1 MSAEEEAGTVG
12 ILRAWDRAPD
22 GVGGEMM
29 HSRMLAA
36 LTDILEREG
45 LAAHGCLTQKALDLC
60 ERVNERTKKA
70 REKRVKKSD
79 GEAPAV
85 LPEPAPSSPLAQAL
99 DLLRRTRA
107 VLHKLDPAHEK
118 LRGEIDALLAGAP
131 VVETEEADASRPGL
145 TEEEARSL
153 AEHVG
158 IKLGL
163 AKDDREEPVT
173 TATRAILGWF
183 ASRGDI
189 PPDVRPPHTHPLTE
203 EDARRWERLRV
214 VASAIR
220 DREYE
225 GDFRVSDETAML
237 FDELRH
243 AIAAVENT
251 QTATPQRAP
260 LTEEEARIARGLHA
274 CAGAWE
280 PDVRLIGN
288 LTAREIERFAS
299 AILSRGDIPPDVR
312 AVAASSAAGEWQ
324 CVSCHARER
333 EMHREWCEIEGAAG
347 TVASRATD
355 VRPVAPFTEEEARRS
370 LGAALREAAKQNA
383 IYSPMCAVRA
393 GADVGRVAPK
403 VEEPM
408 LTPAEEADVI
418 AGAPAQIAPHGQSEI
433 EILRAAVVRAH
444 ERIDALEK
452 KPVEA
457 TIAAMA
463 AQIERLDAEMRH
475 VLVTIARRPKVEG
488 DDVEAEED
496 PRTRLHE
503 GDPEGKPST
512 LKERVSRVVLGTI
525 DGEPVH
531 VRATAKDKP

>member
-1 MSAEEEAGTVG
+1 MSSDDRWAKATAAVERIEEVESARRDPVG
-12 ILRAWDRAPD
+12 AQAD
-22 GVGGEMM
+22 
-29 HSRMLAA
+29 LAA
-36 LTDILEREG
+36 LRRAAVRVTGCDVDADPSVI
-45 LAAHGCLTQKALDLC
+45 LAALGMLPSFE
-60 ERVNERTKKA
+60 ERVGIV
-70 REKRVKKSD
+70 RVLRDAAGGALSPED
-79 GEAPAV
+79 TAAVLAVLSRSVPAGEAPR
-85 LPEPAPSSPLAQAL
+85 PATPPLAQAL
-99 DLLRRTRA
+99 DLLRRVRS
-107 VLHKLDPAHEK
+107 VLYNVGVVRSNVDAEV
-118 LRGEIDALLAGAP
+118 DALLAGTP
-131 VVETEEADASRPGL
+131 VVGSRATEVLRSTLESLHGMMPDPAFDALHAAVRDVENASRP
-145 TEEEARSL
+145 
-153 AEHVG
+153 
-158 IKLGL
+158 
-163 AKDDREEPVT
+163 
-173 TATRAILGWF
+173 
-183 ASRGDI
+183 
-189 PPDVRPPHTHPLTE
+189 
-203 EDARRWERLRV
+203 DA
-214 VASAIR
+214 A
-220 DREYE
+220 
-225 GDFRVSDETAML
+225 
-237 FDELRH
+237 
-243 AIAAVENT
+243 
-251 QTATPQRAP
+251 PRAP
-260 LTEEEARIARGLHA
+260 LTEEEARIARGLQA
-274 CAGAWE
+274 CAAAWE

-288 LTAREIERFAS
+288 FTAREIGRFAS
-299 AILSRGDIPPDVR
+299 AILSRGEIPPDVR
-312 AVAASSAAGEWQ
+312 A
-324 CVSCHARER
+324 
-333 EMHREWCEIEGAAG
+333 
-347 TVASRATD
+347 
-355 VRPVAPFTEEEARRS
+355 VAPFTEEEARRS
-370 LGAALREAAKQNA
+370 LGATLREAAKQSA

-475 VLVTIARRPKVEG
+475 VLVTIARDPKVEG